1 VIAVDHVE
9 AEDNRNVQT
18 GFVNGNVLPLI
29 HFLGI
34 ADPKNG
40 AGAIFSQ
47 DVLGISVLLLEF
59 TDREAGKLRKLGDLL
74 FERHLLKKVFGVGMR
89 LGEAKRQI
97 EERNC
102 DQDDGTGEFMIRE
115 KAGHGLR
122 LLHSEV
128 NNLILAC
135 ALGFQDG
142 RSVNLGE
149 LN

>member
-29 HFLGI
+29 HFPGI

-74 FERHLLKKVFGVGMR
+74 FERHLLEEVFGVGMR

-97 EERNC
+97 EERDC
-102 DQDDGTGEFMIRE
+102 DKNDRTGEFMIRE
-115 KAGHGLR
+115 KAGHGVVVPPFGNEQFDLVR
-122 LLHSEV
+122 
-128 NNLILAC
+128 A
-135 ALGFQDG
+135 AGFQAG
-142 RSVNLGE
+142 RSVNLRD
-149 LN
+149 LK